1 MNTSTTA
8 PTVRD
13 TTGRNRRAASGDVPN
28 PDVSPSRTAFVI
40 GSRTLGEYAA
50 KAATPYDVFRDYIDC
65 VIASC
70 GGSLSAAARKMR
82 MHRRTLQRMRND
94 KAVRTRVTG
103 AEYVA
108 E

>member
-1 MNTSTTA
+1 MNAATTV
-8 PTVRD
+8 PTVRE
-13 TTGRNRRAASGDVPN
+13 TTAGVVRATSGIGPTTDGVRE
-28 PDVSPSRTAFVI
+28 PSVIAFRL

-70 GGSLSAAARKMR
+70 GSLSAAARKMR

-94 KAVRTRVTG
+94 KAARTRVTG
-103 AEYVA
+103 AEYTA
-108 E
+108 